1 MHGERGMAAEEET
14 AEIATTPAPRAAW
27 QGLVDY
33 YGFHTG
39 SAAWFFVG
47 WIESSRVPED
57 RGAAIELRADFEMGT
72 QSGPATIT
80 YFHRPDLGERGSG
93 VVLQFPAASRFMGRL
108 IWLDVT
114 AGALVAGMTVPGD
127 SQHLRGVDLGARVF
141 AELSHARGASDGRTI
156 MLERLSRKG
165 FSGEDTLAELKE
177 PVQLGLDAAIACR
190 GEGVVL
196 MGWLAADPSVTVRL
210 RSGALSVAMSEA
222 NTIRVPRPDVVGTL
236 GPGRAETECGF
247 IAYLALPPGTD
258 ALYLEVETPRGETGY
273 KPVEAQAPGGIEGIR
288 QILSG
293 FDFRFDQVAPAFAV
307 VGPAIRALNARRM
320 ARRPRIGTLTLG
332 EPPVAPRHSVIVP
345 LYGRIDF
352 LEYQAA
358 AFARDRLDAVELI
371 YVLDDPERRRDLE
384 ALAVS
389 VHARF
394 GIALRLLLL
403 DRNMGFAPANN
414 IGLAHARGEF
424 VCFMNS
430 DVFPD
435 APGWLD
441 ALAARLE
448 ADAKLGAVG
457 PMLLF
462 ENGTVQHQGMEYEA
476 LAEFGGWMFP
486 LHPRKG
492 LKPSAGTTLM
502 RAPAITA
509 ACMMLRRSEAEALG
523 GFDEGYVIGDFEDSD
538 LCMRLAGRG
547 LRCAVDPNVRLLHLE
562 RRSQAGAAQRWRM
575 NMTLYNAWLHQQ
587 RWFAHHG

>member
-1 MHGERGMAAEEET
+1 MAAEEDT
-14 AEIATTPAPRAAW
+14 AEIAASTAAQETW

-39 SAAWFFVG
+39 SAGWFFVG
-47 WIESSRVPED
+47 WLESPFVPED
-57 RGAAIELRADFEMGT
+57 RGAAIELRVDFEMGSL
-72 QSGPATIT
+72 SGPATVT
-80 YFHRPDLGERGSG
+80 YFHRPDLGERGWG
-93 VVLQFPAASRFMGRL
+93 VVLQFPAAGRFMGRL
-108 IWLDVT
+108 SWVEVT
-114 AGALVAGMTVPGD
+114 AGALLAGMTVPGN
-127 SQHLRGVDLGARVF
+127 SQHLRGVDIGTRVF

-165 FSGEDTLAELKE
+165 FAGEDTLAELKE
-177 PVQLGLDAAIACR
+177 TVRIGLDAAIACR
-190 GEGVVL
+190 GDGVVL
-196 MGWLAADPSVTVRL
+196 MGWIAADPAVTVRL
-210 RSGALSVAMSEA
+210 RSGAAAVSMSEA
-222 NTIRVPRPDVVGTL
+222 NTIRVPRPDVVAAL
-236 GPGRAETECGF
+236 GPALADTECGF
-247 IAYLALPPGTD
+247 IASLVLPPGTD
-258 ALYLEVETPRGETGY
+258 PVYLEVETPRGEIGY
-273 KPVEAQAPGGIEGIR
+273 KPLEAREPAGVEGIR

-293 FDFRFDQVAPAFAV
+293 FDFRYDQLARAFAV
-307 VGPAIRALNARRM
+307 LGPAIRALNARRL
-320 ARRPRIGTLTLG
+320 ARRPRVGTLALG
-332 EPPVAPRHSVIVP
+332 EPPAAPRHSVIVP

-358 AFARDRLDAVELI
+358 CLARDRLDAVELI
-371 YVLDDPERRRDLE
+371 YVLDDPDKRRELE

-414 IGLAHARGEF
+414 VGLAHARGEF

-430 DVFPD
+430 DVFPE

-448 ADAKLGAVG
+448 ADTTLGAVG

-476 LAEFGGWMFP
+476 LAEFGGWKFP

-492 LKPSAGTTLM
+492 MKPSGGTALM
-502 RAPAITA
+502 RSPAITA
-509 ACMMLRRSEAEALG
+509 ACMMLRRDQARELG

-538 LCMRLAGRG
+538 LCMRLAERG
-547 LRCAVDPNVRLLHLE
+547 LGCAVDPAVRLLHLE
-562 RRSQAGAAQRWRM
+562 RRSQSGAVQRWRM
-575 NMTLYNAWLHQQ
+575 NMTLYNAWLHQE

>member
-1 MHGERGMAAEEET
+1 MAAEEDT
-14 AEIATTPAPRAAW
+14 AEIATPPASHDTW

-39 SAAWFFVG
+39 AAAWFFVG
-47 WIESSRVPED
+47 WLEAPFVPEE
-57 RGAAIELRADFEMGT
+57 RGAAIEVRADFELGSL
-72 QSGPATIT
+72 SGPGCIT
-80 YFHRPDLGERGSG
+80 YFHRPDLGERGWG
-93 VVLQFPAASRFMGRL
+93 VVLQFPGSGRFMGRL
-108 IWLDVT
+108 TWLDVA
-114 AGALVAGMTVPGD
+114 AGALPAGLTVPGN
-127 SQHLRGVDLGARVF
+127 SQHLRGVDVGNRVF
-141 AELSHARGASDGRTI
+141 AELSHARGASEGRAI

-177 PVQLGLDAAIACR
+177 QVEVGLDAAIACP

-196 MGWLAADPSVTVRL
+196 IGWLAADAEVTVRL
-210 RSGALSVAMSEA
+210 RAGTLAAVMNAA
-222 NTIRVPRPDVVGTL
+222 NTIRIPRPDVVAAL
-236 GPGRAETECGF
+236 GPARAEAECGF
-247 IAYLALPPGTD
+247 IAYLAVPPGVD
-258 ALYLEVETPRGETGY
+258 PLYLEVETPRGETGY
-273 KPVEAQAPGGIEGIR
+273 RPIAAGAANGIEAIR

-293 FDFRFDQVAPAFAV
+293 FDFRFDQLAAAFAV
-307 VGPAIRALNARRM
+307 VGPAVRALNAARM
-320 ARRPRIGTLTLG
+320 AQRPRVRTLTLG
-332 EPPVAPRHSVIVP
+332 EPPAAPRHSVIVP

-358 AFARDRLDAVELI
+358 CFARDRLDAVELI
-371 YVLDDPERRRDLE
+371 YVLDDPGKRGELE

-394 GIALRLLLL
+394 GIALRLVLL

-414 IGLAHARGEF
+414 VGLAHARGEF

-430 DVFPD
+430 DVFPE

-441 ALAARLE
+441 ALAARLQ

-462 ENGTVQHQGMEYEA
+462 ENGAVQHQGMEYEK
-476 LAEFGGWMFP
+476 LAEFAGWNFP

-492 LKPSAGTTLM
+492 MKPAGGTALM

-509 ACMMLRRSEAEALG
+509 ACMMLRREQARELG
-523 GFDEGYVIGDFEDSD
+523 GFDEAYVIGDFEDVD
-538 LCMRLAGRG
+538 LCRRLAERG
-547 LRCAVDPNVRLLHLE
+547 LSCAVDPNVRLLHLE

-575 NMTLYNAWLHQQ
+575 NMTLYNAWLHQE
-587 RWFAHHG
+587 RWFAQEAETHG